1 MANPVET
8 QLSYFD
14 LISSLYQR
22 KLISVKERGDLTNL
36 AMEGRNGGE
45 FHLLLQ
51 CVNELNIPPD
61 EREKFKKAQGR

>member
-36 AMEGRNGGE
+36 AMKGRNGGE

-51 CVNELNIPPD
+51 YVNGLNIPPD
-61 EREKFKKAQGR
+61 EREKFRKAQRR